1 MGDFNMSVQPGPGML
16 RWLVKHHVR
25 GVSERFPE
33 EMSAGAVD

>member
-16 RWLVKHHVR
+16 RWLVKHVR